1 MGATGLVIDPA
12 FRLHETGLGHP
23 ESPRRLEAIERELDQ
38 RGVLQRCRL
47 IQARPA
53 VDRELRRC
61 HTARYL
67 DVVRREVAYGARELS
82 TGDTAIGEHSEDAAR
97 LAAGGTLAAVDAV
110 LAGRIDNA
118 FALVRPPGHH
128 AEADRG
134 MGFCIFNNVA
144 LAARHAQA
152 VHGMER
158 VLIVDWDLHHGNGT
172 QAIFWSDPS
181 VLYVST
187 HEWGNYPGSGAAEER
202 GEGAGLGF
210 TINCPLPAHSDGAAV
225 LAALEG
231 ALLPAAARFRPQL
244 VLVSA
249 GFDGHRGDP
258 LGHFLL
264 EDADYGALTRLCLA
278 VAGEHCQG
286 RLVSVLEGGYGLKG
300 LAGGA
305 AAHVE
310 ALLAA

>member
-23 ESPRRLEAIERELDQ
+23 ESPRRLEVIEHELDQ
-38 RGVLQRCRL
+38 RGLLQRCRL
-47 IQARPA
+47 IPARPA

-67 DVVRREVAYGARELS
+67 QTVRHEVAYGAAQLS

-110 LAGRIDNA
+110 LAGRLTNA
-118 FALVRPPGHH
+118 FAVVRPPGHH

-134 MGFCIFNNVA
+134 MGFCVFNNVA

-152 VHGMER
+152 VHGLER

-181 VLYVST
+181 VLYASV
-187 HEWGNYPGSGAAEER
+187 HEWGNYPGTGAATER
-202 GEGAGLGF
+202 GDGAGLGF
-210 TINCPLPAHSDGAAV
+210 TVNCPLSAHSDGPAV
-225 LAALEG
+225 LSALEE
-231 ALLPAAARFRPQL
+231 ALVPAATRFRPQL

-264 EDADYGALTRLCLA
+264 EDADYTALTHLCLTIA
-278 VAGEHCQG
+278 AEHCQG
-286 RLVSVLEGGYGLKG
+286 RLVSALEGGYGLKG

-310 ALLAA
+310 ALLTA

>member
-110 LAGRIDNA
+110 LA
-118 FALVRPPGHH
+118 
-128 AEADRG
+128 
-134 MGFCIFNNVA
+134 
-144 LAARHAQA
+144 
-152 VHGMER
+152 
-158 VLIVDWDLHHGNGT
+158 
-172 QAIFWSDPS
+172 
-181 VLYVST
+181 
-187 HEWGNYPGSGAAEER
+187 
-202 GEGAGLGF
+202 
-210 TINCPLPAHSDGAAV
+210 
-225 LAALEG
+225 
-231 ALLPAAARFRPQL
+231 
-244 VLVSA
+244 
-249 GFDGHRGDP
+249 
-258 LGHFLL
+258 
-264 EDADYGALTRLCLA
+264 
-278 VAGEHCQG
+278 
-286 RLVSVLEGGYGLKG
+286 
-300 LAGGA
+300 
-305 AAHVE
+305 
-310 ALLAA
+310 